1 MVTVAINE
9 KGLGWLVQQNVARRL
24 NVIFDIDH
32 TLAFS
37 VEMRQT
43 RLVPGSTP
51 DSRLLVKSEDD

>member
-37 VEMRQT
+37 VEMRQK

-51 DSRLLVKSEDD
+51 DSKLLVK